1 MLKINYK
8 IKPLNV
14 IWNKKSLLETDLIPN
29 GIFLFYLLKAISIW
43 LRDFANRTNA
53 LYDNYYNNK
62 KQYAI

>member
-29 GIFLFYLLKAISIW
+29 GIFVLFAEGHLDLVTGFY
-43 LRDFANRTNA
+43 
-53 LYDNYYNNK
+53 
-62 KQYAI
+62 